1 MVKSMTGYGH
11 VDYRHEDAKINLE
24 IRTVNHRFLDLSLK
38 FPSVF
43 NPYED
48 QIKAILSKQF
58 KRGRIEL
65 TINSEGSGLGHQ
77 SIDVNWLLLDQYNQA
92 FQSIQSRYPDTAQ
105 MMVNGLP
112 DLTDIFQVTE
122 NHVVDQKFID
132 IVLEMVEKA
141 CVQVNKMRSIEGQKL
156 AEDIERRISRLK
168 ELVNNLTE
176 QREIIKKQHY
186 QRMVDRLN
194 DLLSK
199 NDLRSENHVVDQKFI
214 DIVLEMVEKAC
225 VQVNKM
231 RSIEGQKLAEDIE
244 RRISRLKELVNNLT
258 EQREI
263 IKKQHYQRMVDRLN
277 DLLSKNDLTQDD
289 RFYRELAVLA
299 EKGDLPEE
307 LIRIDSHIDQIAL
320 LLNQSGE
327 VGRKLDFI
335 TQELIREANTIG
347 SKANDPMI
355 SEYVVDL
362 KATIEKIKEQV
373 QNIE

>member
-1 MVKSMTGYGH
+1 MTGYGH

-141 CVQVNKMRSIEGQKL
+141 CVQVNE
-156 AEDIERRISRLK
+156 
-168 ELVNNLTE
+168 
-176 QREIIKKQHY
+176 
-186 QRMVDRLN
+186 
-194 DLLSK
+194 
-199 NDLRSENHVVDQKFI
+199 
-214 DIVLEMVEKAC
+214 
-225 VQVNKM
+225 M

-299 EKGDLPEE
+299 EKGDLTEE
-307 LIRIDSHIDQIAL
+307 LIRIDSHIDQIGL

-335 TQELIREANTIG
+335 TQELIRESNTIG

>member
-1 MVKSMTGYGH
+1 MTGYGH

-122 NHVVDQKFID
+122 N
-132 IVLEMVEKA
+132 
-141 CVQVNKMRSIEGQKL
+141 N
-156 AEDIERRISRLK
+156 
-168 ELVNNLTE
+168 
-176 QREIIKKQHY
+176 
-186 QRMVDRLN
+186 
-194 DLLSK
+194 
-199 NDLRSENHVVDQKFI
+199 VVDQKFI

-299 EKGDLPEE
+299 EKGDLTEE

-335 TQELIREANTIG
+335 TQELIRESNTIG

>member
-199 NDLRSENHVVDQKFI
+199 NDL
-214 DIVLEMVEKAC
+214 
-225 VQVNKM
+225 
-231 RSIEGQKLAEDIE
+231 
-244 RRISRLKELVNNLT
+244 
-258 EQREI
+258 
-263 IKKQHYQRMVDRLN
+263 
-277 DLLSKNDLTQDD
+277 TQDD

-299 EKGDLPEE
+299 EKGDLTEE

-335 TQELIREANTIG
+335 TQELIRESNTIG

>member
-11 VDYRHEDAKINLE
+11 VDHRHEDAKINLE

-65 TINSEGSGLGHQ
+65 TINSEGSGLGNQ
-77 SIDVNWLLLDQYNQA
+77 SIDVNWPLLEQYNQA

-105 MMVNGLP
+105 MMINGLP
-112 DLTDIFQVTE
+112 DLTDIFQVT
-122 NHVVDQKFID
+122 
-132 IVLEMVEKA
+132 
-141 CVQVNKMRSIEGQKL
+141 
-156 AEDIERRISRLK
+156 
-168 ELVNNLTE
+168 
-176 QREIIKKQHY
+176 
-186 QRMVDRLN
+186 
-194 DLLSK
+194 
-199 NDLRSENHVVDQKFI
+199 ENHVVDQKFI

-299 EKGDLPEE
+299 EKGDLTEE
-307 LIRIDSHIDQIAL
+307 LIRIDSHIDQIGL

>member
-1 MVKSMTGYGH
+1 MTGYGH
-11 VDYRHEDAKINLE
+11 VDHRHEDAKINLE

-199 NDLRSENHVVDQKFI
+199 NDL
-214 DIVLEMVEKAC
+214 
-225 VQVNKM
+225 
-231 RSIEGQKLAEDIE
+231 
-244 RRISRLKELVNNLT
+244 
-258 EQREI
+258 
-263 IKKQHYQRMVDRLN
+263 
-277 DLLSKNDLTQDD
+277 TQDD

-299 EKGDLPEE
+299 EKGDLTEE

-335 TQELIREANTIG
+335 TQELIRESNTIG

>member
-1 MVKSMTGYGH
+1 MTGYGH

-199 NDLRSENHVVDQKFI
+199 NDL
-214 DIVLEMVEKAC
+214 
-225 VQVNKM
+225 
-231 RSIEGQKLAEDIE
+231 
-244 RRISRLKELVNNLT
+244 
-258 EQREI
+258 
-263 IKKQHYQRMVDRLN
+263 
-277 DLLSKNDLTQDD
+277 TQDD

-299 EKGDLPEE
+299 EKGDLTEE

-335 TQELIREANTIG
+335 TQELIRESNTIG

>member
-122 NHVVDQKFID
+122 N
-132 IVLEMVEKA
+132 
-141 CVQVNKMRSIEGQKL
+141 N
-156 AEDIERRISRLK
+156 
-168 ELVNNLTE
+168 
-176 QREIIKKQHY
+176 
-186 QRMVDRLN
+186 
-194 DLLSK
+194 
-199 NDLRSENHVVDQKFI
+199 VVDQKFI

-299 EKGDLPEE
+299 EKGDLTEE

-335 TQELIREANTIG
+335 TQELIRESNTIG